1 MVKPEIKK
9 HEIQAQ
15 LAKILMGTLQAL
27 ESVSERIALSF
38 DDVPDELV
46 VGQYIKAV
54 KEISGL
60 TSTIQNLLQEIPEEV
75 VSNDYERMTD
85 EQLLRILSS

>member
-1 MVKPEIKK
+1 MVKPEIRK

-15 LAKILMGTLQAL
+15 LAKILMGNLQAL
-27 ESVSERIALSF
+27 ESVSERIALNF

-54 KEISGL
+54 KAIADL

>member
-1 MVKPEIKK
+1 MGKSEIKK

-15 LAKILMGTLQAL
+15 LANILLGNLKAL

-46 VGQYIKAV
+46 VTQYIKAV
-54 KEISGL
+54 RSISDL

>member
-1 MVKPEIKK
+1 MVKPEIRK

-15 LAKILMGTLQAL
+15 LAKILMGNLKAL
-27 ESVSERIALSF
+27 ESVSERIALNF

-54 KEISGL
+54 KSISDL